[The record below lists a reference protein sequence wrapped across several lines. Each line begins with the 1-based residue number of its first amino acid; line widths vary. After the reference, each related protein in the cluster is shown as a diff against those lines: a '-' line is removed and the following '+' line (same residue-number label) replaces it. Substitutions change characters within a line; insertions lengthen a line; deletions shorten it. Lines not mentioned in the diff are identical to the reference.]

1 MGDSEFGI
9 DIYGDGNDD
18 IQVFVLNRPDIN
30 WAIYARELKNIDSQ
44 TLKIQSNVIDIS
56 ALRTD
61 FSHGVVNINNLN
73 IRDNLNILG
82 GFSAGGGIDI
92 NSITKILQTISY
104 SPDNLYPNEI
114 SNHYINAS
122 NLNTNSLTGLSYE
135 ILHDL
140 SINITP
146 ISIQSKFRLSTN
158 LNYLTSNYND
168 TKLNVKLYYNIEP
181 SGGVIIDN
189 SEVLVAD
196 YLLGTD
202 NTTILYD
209 LFTNNI
215 FLNNITF
222 DLHDKI
228 FFYYK
233 VRNYNEYHND
243 IINYNDLSNNF
254 KSTIMYER
262 KGNSILL
269 EELNIP

>member
-9 DIYGDGNDD
+9 DGDGNDD

-30 WAIYARELKNIDSQ
+30 WAIYARELKNTYSQ

-61 FSHGVVNINNLN
+61 FSHGIVNINNLN
-73 IRDNLNILG
+73 VRDNLNILG

-92 NSITKILQTISY
+92 NSITKTLQTLSY
-104 SPDNLYPNEI
+104 SPDNLYSNEI

-122 NLNTNSLTGLSYE
+122 NLYINSSTGLSYE
-135 ILHDL
+135 ILHDF
-140 SINITP
+140 SINLTP
-146 ISIQSKFRLSTN
+146 INRSSKFRLTTN

-168 TKLNVKLYYNIEP
+168 TKLNIKLYYNIEP
-181 SGGVIIDN
+181 SGGIIVDN

-215 FLNNITF
+215 LLNNITF
-222 DLHDKI
+222 NLHDKLI
-228 FFYYK
+228 FYYK